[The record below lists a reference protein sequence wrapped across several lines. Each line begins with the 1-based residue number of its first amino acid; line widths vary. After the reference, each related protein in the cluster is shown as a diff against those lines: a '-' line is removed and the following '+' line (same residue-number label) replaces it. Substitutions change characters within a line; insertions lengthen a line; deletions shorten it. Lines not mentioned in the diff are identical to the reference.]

1 MQQIAALRNY
11 LVRMASQLNSAAS
24 APAVTTSYVTADGR
38 RIYKN
43 GASTAP
49 QSAGESADIEAVRKN
64 AQELRQLIIKTAD
77 GLGGDIVAKSEEARK
92 KAEEL
97 QALIESTSAELS
109 SAIETGDADALS
121 EARQKA
127 QELQELIASTAS
139 DLSGDITAGNEAAS
153 QKAEELQ
160 ALIASTAAELS
171 SAIAAGDEEALNE
184 AQQKAQELQA
194 LISSTADGLSSDI
207 AAGDEAAR
215 GYTDAQI
222 YALSETYL
230 GRSEFGSFT
239 ENIESQIVNSA
250 RGVVEGYNFS
260 QRIDA
265 AQADLSLI
273 QSYIT
278 EIDGEIRRGLVEDPE
293 TGENVTGI
301 AISQNLQF
309 TGEISRGEDGRSYYR
324 LASGQTFGLYTST
337 GWQFWING
345 FKRGWYDSIDG
356 MLHVA
361 NIVVEN
367 ALSLGD
373 SWRIVNENGL
383 GIKYTGVK

>member
-43 GASTAP
+43 GASTVP

-97 QALIESTSAELS
+97 QALI
-109 SAIETGDADALS
+109 
-121 EARQKA
+121 
-127 QELQELIASTAS
+127 
-139 DLSGDITAGNEAAS
+139 
-153 QKAEELQ
+153 
-160 ALIASTAAELS
+160 
-171 SAIAAGDEEALNE
+171 
-184 AQQKAQELQA
+184 
-194 LISSTADGLSSDI
+194 SSTADGLSSDI
-207 AAGDEAAR
+207 AEGDEEAR

>member
-1 MQQIAALRNY
+1 MFDLPPILSGNSAQQIAALRNY

-24 APAVTTSYVTADGR
+24 APAVTTAYVTADGR
-38 RIYKN
+38 RVYKN

-49 QSAGESADIEAVRKN
+49 LSVDKAADTEAVRKN
-64 AQELRQLIIKTAD
+64 AQELRQLILKTAD
-77 GLGGDIVAKSEEARK
+77 GL
-92 KAEEL
+92 
-97 QALIESTSAELS
+97 
-109 SAIETGDADALS
+109 
-121 EARQKA
+121 
-127 QELQELIASTAS
+127 
-139 DLSGDITAGNEAAS
+139 SGDIEAKNE
-153 QKAEELQ
+153 E
-160 ALIASTAAELS
+160 
-171 SAIAAGDEEALNE
+171 
-184 AQQKAQELQA
+184 
-194 LISSTADGLSSDI
+194 
-207 AAGDEAAR
+207 AR

-222 YALSETYL
+222 YALGETYL
-230 GRSEFGSFT
+230 GRSEFGAFT

-250 RGVVEGYNFS
+250 RGVVEGYNFA
-260 QRIDA
+260 QRIDS

-309 TGEISRGEDGRSYYR
+309 TGEVSRGEDGRSYYR

-345 FKRGWYDSIDG
+345 YKRGWYDSVDG

-367 ALSLGD
+367 ALSLGGT
-373 SWRIVNENGL
+373 WRIVNENGL
-383 GIKYTGVK
+383 GIKYTGE